1 MKQVLHGDLLKLKR
15 SSLFIVVFLVPLV
28 VLAYELLNLIYRG
41 EYVQKQAEIFKASSM
56 WQYMLFD
63 NSMLF
68 GLGFP
73 LSVTIIASIIANIE
87 HQTNSWK
94 QTLSLP
100 ISKVRVYLS
109 KYIWLFNS
117 LLLTAAIFAIG
128 MVVLGKAL
136 GFEGPVP
143 WGLLFGDSFAMLLT
157 ALPVMSFQ
165 LWLSIT
171 FKNQAFS
178 ILIGTISSIVGLFL
192 AAGMTTRWFPL
203 AYPSQS
209 STVILQYEGLGGN
222 PDLSAFVVINVFVGM
237 ALLFMGAFHF
247 KKRDVL

>member
-1 MKQVLHGDLLKLKR
+1 MRQVLRGDLLKLKR
-15 SSLFIVVFLVPLV
+15 TSLFIVVFLVPLV
-28 VLAYELLNLIYRG
+28 VLAYELLNLTYRG
-41 EYVQKQAEIFKASSM
+41 EYVQKQAEMFKASSM

-73 LSVTIIASIIANIE
+73 LAVTIIASIIANIE

-100 ISKVRVYLS
+100 VSRVGIYLS
-109 KYIWLFNS
+109 KYICLFNS
-117 LLLTAAIFAIG
+117 LLLTANIFAIG

-136 GFEGPVP
+136 GFEGPIP
-143 WGLLFGDSFAMLLT
+143 WGLLFGDSYVMLLT
-157 ALPVMSFQ
+157 ALPIMSFQ

-171 FKNQAFS
+171 FKNQAFA
-178 ILIGTISSIVGLFL
+178 ILIGTVSSIVGLFL

-209 STVILQYEGLGGN
+209 STIILQYEGLGVN

-237 ALLFMGAFHF
+237 MLLIIGTFHF

>member
-1 MKQVLHGDLLKLKR
+1 MKQVLYGDLLKLKR
-15 SSLFIVVFLVPLV
+15 SSLFIAVFLVPLV
-28 VLAYELLNLIYRG
+28 VLAYELLNLTYRV
-41 EYVQKQAEIFKASSM
+41 EYVQRQAEMFKASSM

-73 LSVTIIASIIANIE
+73 LAVTIIASIIANIE

-100 ISKVRVYLS
+100 ISRVRIYLS

-117 LLLTAAIFAIG
+117 LLLTAAFAIG

-143 WGLLFGDSFAMLLT
+143 WGLLFGDSFAIF
-157 ALPVMSFQ
+157 AYGSADHV
-165 LWLSIT
+165 
-171 FKNQAFS
+171 FS
-178 ILIGTISSIVGLFL
+178 I
-192 AAGMTTRWFPL
+192 
-203 AYPSQS
+203 
-209 STVILQYEGLGGN
+209 
-222 PDLSAFVVINVFVGM
+222 M
-237 ALLFMGAFHF
+237 AVHHI
-247 KKRDVL
+247 

>member
-1 MKQVLHGDLLKLKR
+1 MKQVLYGDLLKLKR
-15 SSLFIVVFLVPLV
+15 SSLFIAVFLVPLV
-28 VLAYELLNLIYRG
+28 VLAYELLNLTYRV
-41 EYVQKQAEIFKASSM
+41 EYVQRQAEMFKASSM

-73 LSVTIIASIIANIE
+73 LAVTIIASIIANIE

-100 ISKVRVYLS
+100 ISRVRIYLS

-117 LLLTAAIFAIG
+117 LLLTAAVFAIG

-157 ALPVMSFQ
+157 ALPIMSFQ

-209 STVILQYEGLGGN
+209 STVILQYEGLGVN
-222 PDLSAFVVINVFVGM
+222 PDLSAFVVINVFAGV

>member
-1 MKQVLHGDLLKLKR
+1 MRQVLRGESLKLRR
-15 SSLFIVVFLVPLV
+15 SSLFIVAILVPLV
-28 VLAYELLNLIYRG
+28 VLAYELLNLTYRG
-41 EYVQKQAEIFKASSM
+41 EYVQKQAEMFKASSM

-73 LSVTIIASIIANIE
+73 LAVTIIASIIANIE

-94 QTLSLP
+94 QMLSLP

-117 LLLTAAIFAIG
+117 LLLTTTLFAIG

-136 GFEGPVP
+136 GFEEPIP
-143 WGLLFGDSFAMLLT
+143 WGLVFGDSYVMLLT
-157 ALPVMSFQ
+157 ALPIMSFQ

-178 ILIGTISSIVGLFL
+178 ILIGTVSSIVGLFL
-192 AAGMTTRWFPL
+192 AAGITTRWFPL

-209 STVILQYEGLGGN
+209 STIILQYEGLGIN
-222 PDLSAFVVINVFVGM
+222 PDLSAFVVINIFVGLM
-237 ALLFMGAFHF
+237 LLIVGTLHF